1 MMKQYITPAATA
13 VKLTAEDILTI
24 STLAQANDA
33 EVDQIDFIKI
43 IF

>member
-1 MMKQYITPAATA
+1 MMKQYTTPAAIA
-13 VKLTAEDILTI
+13 VRLTAEDILTI